1 LINSWLTE
9 CRVVFPQQALPA
21 SGRIDST
28 ILIPS
33 LSSQSR
39 ASSLCTLNHLNSK
52 PIGTVHLHRNLNQKQ
67 HIFAF
72 QIAPV
77 TAVKLL
83 DSITSSRIIKGQFL
97 HAKPGQYWMQ
107 INRLP
112 AISAFRLR
120 FQLVDAT
127 PSLYM

>member
-1 LINSWLTE
+1 MIWSAGDL
-9 CRVVFPQQALPA
+9 
-21 SGRIDST
+21 G
-28 ILIPS
+28 
-33 LSSQSR
+33 
-39 ASSLCTLNHLNSK
+39 
-52 PIGTVHLHRNLNQKQ
+52 VHLHRNLNQKQ

-107 INRLP
+107 INNHHPHEFITLLSSP
-112 AISAFRLR
+112 TSGALHC
-120 FQLVDAT
+120 
-127 PSLYM
+127 

>member
-1 LINSWLTE
+1 VRYE
-9 CRVVFPQQALPA
+9 A
-21 SGRIDST
+21 
-28 ILIPS
+28 
-33 LSSQSR
+33 
-39 ASSLCTLNHLNSK
+39 
-52 PIGTVHLHRNLNQKQ
+52 VHLHRNLNQKQ

-107 INRLP
+107 INTRRLP
-112 AISAFRLR
+112 VL
-120 FQLVDAT
+120 
-127 PSLYM
+127 SLTQY

>member
-1 LINSWLTE
+1 LIQASIADGIGRLELTSE
-9 CRVVFPQQALPA
+9 GLA
-21 SGRIDST
+21 
-28 ILIPS
+28 
-33 LSSQSR
+33 
-39 ASSLCTLNHLNSK
+39 
-52 PIGTVHLHRNLNQKQ
+52 VHLHRNLNQKQ

-107 INRLP
+107 INTERPLFGHGLIP
-112 AISAFRLR
+112 RCLQLR
-120 FQLVDAT
+120 QI
-127 PSLYM
+127 